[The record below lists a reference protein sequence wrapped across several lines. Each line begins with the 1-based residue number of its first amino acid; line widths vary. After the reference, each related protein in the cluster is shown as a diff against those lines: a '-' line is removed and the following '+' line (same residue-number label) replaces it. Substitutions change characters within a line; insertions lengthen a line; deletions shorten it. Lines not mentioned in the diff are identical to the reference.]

1 MKILKLYC
9 PHCGEPLTYHH
20 DPLQKYRLHVCDK
33 CKYSLTNSSTVD
45 ISFKSKGIAKALSNL
60 CPYPFEFDGTKCASM
75 ESFIQSLRVKDIDM
89 QIDVC
94 SKSGPFC
101 YSIRDLLGDWRET
114 QSVYWQ
120 GKPIFREGNQ
130 YFMLLTK
137 AYEALIEQSPIFYN
151 ALKQVKE
158 NNWELIHS
166 VGCTTSSK
174 TLLTPSEYIA
184 ILNHLIKNFVE

>member
-1 MKILKLYC
+1 MKPLKLYC
-9 PHCGEPLTYHH
+9 PHCGLELVPDYSYVSEDLYRCANCST
-20 DPLQKYRLHVCDK
+20 YRLSEVN
-33 CKYSLTNSSTVD
+33 TID

-60 CPYPFEFDGTKCASM
+60 CPYPFEFDGVKCASM
-75 ESFIQSLRVKDIDM
+75 ESFIQSLRVKDVNM

-114 QSVYWQ
+114 KSVYWQ
-120 GKPIFREGNQ
+120 GKPIFRESNQ

-137 AYEALIEQSPIFYN
+137 AYEALLEASPIFYN

-158 NNWELIHS
+158 NEWKIIHS
-166 VGCTTSSK
+166 IGCTNSSE
-174 TLLTPSEYIA
+174 TLLTPNEYMT
-184 ILNHLIKNFVE
+184 ILNHLIKNFVN